1 MLCYDFSLLLVITD
15 YRQSMHII
23 RSNFSFWTSRVIIII
38 IIWPSKAAVTTIIL
52 FIWNLLHFITRQIYL
67 MRENPEPEKISN
79 KLQLPQT
86 WDCLFFFK
94 WIFFFANI
102 SPRLRMIVF
111 LFCFVEMNCLFSL
124 WQWRHKRYCFS
135 QNLLLF
141 FRNKQFSLKT
151 IIINF
156 FFFRFCCFL
165 LLKILKF
172 RPFSTAVYHHYSVV
186 VVVAA
191 VLWVSKSRPLVFNL
205 SLVDSVLLHLMCCAA
220 AAALCLFNRQC

>member
-94 WIFFFANI
+94 WIFFFCKHFSTFTNDCFF
-102 SPRLRMIVF
+102 V
-111 LFCFVEMNCLFSL
+111 LFCWNELFVLIMTVTA
-124 WQWRHKRYCFS
+124 QT
-135 QNLLLF
+135 LLF
-141 FRNKQFSLKT
+141 FTESSSFFSQQT
-151 IIINF
+151 IFTKNH
-156 FFFRFCCFL
+156 
-165 LLKILKF
+165 
-172 RPFSTAVYHHYSVV
+172 YH
-186 VVVAA
+186 
-191 VLWVSKSRPLVFNL
+191 
-205 SLVDSVLLHLMCCAA
+205 
-220 AAALCLFNRQC
+220 